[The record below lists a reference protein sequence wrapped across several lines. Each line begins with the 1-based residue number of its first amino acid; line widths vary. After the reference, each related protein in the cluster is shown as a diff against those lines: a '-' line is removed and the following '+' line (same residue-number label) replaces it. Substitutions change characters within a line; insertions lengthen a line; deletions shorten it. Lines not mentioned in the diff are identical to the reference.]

1 MSTPQRRCWP
11 ERSQPIGLKCSVA
24 AAFEPSPQPAP
35 GGDGAHVGARRR
47 QGPHAEFPHLAR
59 AFGRTLVQKN
69 AELEVL
75 GNQVHQRGRRAKRG
89 SYTPLGYDG
98 DYETELHEGPGRPPD
113 SPQPHRGSGPRNLAD
128 GQRGSLLHRRAHP
141 DQCHQGRHRP
151 GRVPAAGGPYQG
163 LRHDGGAPGRSV
175 KGQRAG
181 QSGRTIC
188 QGLSSTG
195 FELMQILAAITDS
208 VRMAFFM
215 FWDTLW
221 PLIFGFGLS
230 GAVQAFVSRS
240 EMQRVMG
247 DHRPKTLGIAS
258 VFGAA
263 SSSCSYAASAMAKS
277 LFQKGADF
285 TTAMVFM
292 LASTNLVIELG
303 LVLWILIGWQFAL
316 SEYVGGIIM
325 IGLLAVLARYFF
337 RPAVVERARAHLT
350 ERSAAAA
357 VDDSIPDTSSAQSAL
372 ARRLRSPAAWADA
385 ASYTMADLVMLRKEM
400 IVGYVVAGFLAVLV
414 PASLW
419 NVIFFHGHGI
429 ATSIENVIVGPLI
442 AILSFVCSIGNVPL
456 AAALWKG
463 GISFGGVVS
472 FIFADLITF
481 PLLLIYRKFYGWAL
495 TLRILAAFWP
505 VMAAAGLATEYLFA
519 GAGLVPVGRPAQV
532 VQPSFQGN
540 YTTYLNLVFLGVFGL
555 LLWLY
560 RNRERLGG
568 GAGYAI
574 DPVCGM
580 QVERQLA
587 PATAGSGG
595 QTYFFCSDRCR
606 DRFVADPDRFR
617 AGDTGRFNDDEIRRP
632 TMSQEIDPV
641 CGMTVEPESAA
652 AKTEYAGKT
661 YYFCN
666 PGCAK
671 AFERKPEAF
680 VDATRSA

>member
-1 MSTPQRRCWP
+1 MQVLSA
-11 ERSQPIGLKCSVA
+11 IG
-24 AAFEPSPQPAP
+24 
-35 GGDGAHVGARRR
+35 
-47 QGPHAEFPHLAR
+47 
-59 AFGRTLVQKN
+59 
-69 AELEVL
+69 
-75 GNQVHQRGRRAKRG
+75 
-89 SYTPLGYDG
+89 
-98 DYETELHEGPGRPPD
+98 D
-113 SPQPHRGSGPRNLAD
+113 SL
-128 GQRGSLLHRRAHP
+128 
-141 DQCHQGRHRP
+141 
-151 GRVPAAGGPYQG
+151 
-163 LRHDGGAPGRSV
+163 
-175 KGQRAG
+175 
-181 QSGRTIC
+181 
-188 QGLSSTG
+188 
-195 FELMQILAAITDS
+195 
-208 VRMAFFM
+208 RMAFFM

-240 EMQRVMG
+240 DMQRVMG

-258 VFGAA
+258 IFGAA

-325 IGLLAVLARYFF
+325 IGLLALVARFFF
-337 RPAVVERARAHLT
+337 RPALVERARQHLGEQT
-350 ERSAAAA
+350 SVGAQEEQP
-357 VDDSIPDTSSAQSAL
+357 DDFG
-372 ARRLRSPAAWADA
+372 ARQVTRLPQRLRSPAGWADA

-400 IVGYVVAGFLAVLV
+400 IVGYLVAGFVAVLV
-414 PASLW
+414 PNSVW
-419 NVIFFHGHGI
+419 NTIFFHGHGF
-429 ATSIENVIVGPLI
+429 ATSVENVIVGPLI
-442 AILSFVCSIGNVPL
+442 AIVSFVCSIGNVPL

-481 PLLLIYRKFYGWAL
+481 PLLLIYRRFYGWAL
-495 TLRILAAFWP
+495 TLRILAAFWL

-532 VQPSFQGN
+532 VQSSFQWN
-540 YTTYLNLVFLGVFGL
+540 YTTYLNLVFLGVFAG

-574 DPVCGM
+574 DLVCGM

-587 PATAGSGG
+587 PANARSAD

-606 DRFVADPDRFR
+606 DQFVANPGRFR
-617 AGDTGRFNDDEIRRP
+617 ANDSRGINEPETRRLD
-632 TMSQEIDPV
+632 MSQEIDPV
-641 CGMTVEPESAA
+641 CGMTVDPESAA
-652 AKTEYAGKT
+652 AKREYQGKAF
-661 YYFCN
+661 YFCN

-671 AFERKPEAF
+671 AFDRKPEAF
-680 VDATRSA
+680 VEATRSA

>member
-1 MSTPQRRCWP
+1 
-11 ERSQPIGLKCSVA
+11 
-24 AAFEPSPQPAP
+24 
-35 GGDGAHVGARRR
+35 
-47 QGPHAEFPHLAR
+47 
-59 AFGRTLVQKN
+59 
-69 AELEVL
+69 
-75 GNQVHQRGRRAKRG
+75 
-89 SYTPLGYDG
+89 
-98 DYETELHEGPGRPPD
+98 
-113 SPQPHRGSGPRNLAD
+113 
-128 GQRGSLLHRRAHP
+128 
-141 DQCHQGRHRP
+141 
-151 GRVPAAGGPYQG
+151 
-163 LRHDGGAPGRSV
+163 
-175 KGQRAG
+175 
-181 QSGRTIC
+181 
-188 QGLSSTG
+188 
-195 FELMQILAAITDS
+195 MQILGPIVDS
-208 VRMAFFM
+208 LRMAFFM

-230 GAVQAFVSRS
+230 GVVQAFVSRS
-240 EMQRVMG
+240 QMQRVLG
-247 DHRPKTLGIAS
+247 DHRPRTLAIAS
-258 VFGAA
+258 IFGAA

-303 LVLWILIGWQFAL
+303 LVLWVLIGWQFAL
-316 SEYVGGIIM
+316 SEYVGGIVM
-325 IGLLAVLARYFF
+325 IALLALLARFFF
-337 RPAVVERARAHLT
+337 RPAVIERARQRLAEQSPSTANEKSMGVAGKEPVASL
-350 ERSAAAA
+350 
-357 VDDSIPDTSSAQSAL
+357 AQ
-372 ARRLRSPAAWADA
+372 RLRSPAGWVNA
-385 ASYTMADLVMLRKEM
+385 ATYTMADLVMLRREM
-400 IVGYVVAGFLAVLV
+400 VVGYLVAGFLAVLV
-414 PASLW
+414 PNSLW
-419 NVIFFHGHGI
+419 NTIFFHDHGF
-429 ATSIENVIVGPLI
+429 ATSVENVIVGPLI

-481 PLLLIYRKFYGWAL
+481 PLLLIYRRFYGWAL
-495 TLRILAAFWP
+495 TLRILAAFWL
-505 VMAAAGLATEYLFA
+505 VMAVAGLATEYLFV
-519 GAGLVPVGRPAQV
+519 GTGLVPVGRPAQV
-532 VQPSFQGN
+532 VQPSFQWN

-587 PATAGSGG
+587 PATARSGD

-617 AGDTGRFNDDEIRRP
+617 AGETRRISGDETRR
-632 TMSQEIDPV
+632 TNMSQEIDPV

-652 AKTEYAGKT
+652 AKTEYEGKT

-671 AFERKPEAF
+671 AFERKPEVF

>member
-1 MSTPQRRCWP
+1 
-11 ERSQPIGLKCSVA
+11 
-24 AAFEPSPQPAP
+24 
-35 GGDGAHVGARRR
+35 
-47 QGPHAEFPHLAR
+47 
-59 AFGRTLVQKN
+59 
-69 AELEVL
+69 
-75 GNQVHQRGRRAKRG
+75 
-89 SYTPLGYDG
+89 
-98 DYETELHEGPGRPPD
+98 
-113 SPQPHRGSGPRNLAD
+113 
-128 GQRGSLLHRRAHP
+128 
-141 DQCHQGRHRP
+141 
-151 GRVPAAGGPYQG
+151 
-163 LRHDGGAPGRSV
+163 
-175 KGQRAG
+175 
-181 QSGRTIC
+181 
-188 QGLSSTG
+188 
-195 FELMQILAAITDS
+195 MQILAPIADS
-208 VRMAFFM
+208 LRMAFFM

-230 GAVQAFVSRS
+230 GVVQAFVSRS
-240 EMQRVMG
+240 DMRRVMD

-258 VFGAA
+258 ILGAA

-303 LVLWILIGWQFAL
+303 LVLWVLIGWQFAV

-325 IGLLAVLARYFF
+325 IGLLALVARFFF
-337 RPAVVERARAHLT
+337 RPALVERVRQRLA
-350 ERSAAAA
+350 EQ
-357 VDDSIPDTSSAQSAL
+357 SSASAQEEHPGDPGGVVPL
-372 ARRLRSPAAWADA
+372 ARRLRSPAGWVNA
-385 ASYTMADLVMLRKEM
+385 ATYTMADLVMLRKEM
-400 IVGYVVAGFLAVLV
+400 IVGYLVAGFLAVLV
-414 PASLW
+414 PNSLW
-419 NVIFFHGHGI
+419 NTIFFHGHGF
-429 ATSIENVIVGPLI
+429 ATSVENVIVGPLI

-495 TLRILAAFWP
+495 TLRILAAFWL
-505 VMAAAGLATEYLFA
+505 VMAVAGLATEYLFA
-519 GAGLVPVGRPAQV
+519 GTGLVPVGRPAQV
-532 VQPSFQGN
+532 VQPSFQWN

-555 LLWLY
+555 LFWLY

-568 GAGYAI
+568 GGGYVI

-587 PATAGSGG
+587 PATARGG
-595 QTYFFCSDRCR
+595 DQTYFFCSDRCR

-617 AGDTGRFNDDEIRRP
+617 AGDTRRISDDEARRP
-632 TMSQEIDPV
+632 NMSQEIDPV

-652 AKTEYAGKT
+652 AKREYAGKT

-671 AFERKPEAF
+671 AFDRTPEAF

>member
-1 MSTPQRRCWP
+1 
-11 ERSQPIGLKCSVA
+11 
-24 AAFEPSPQPAP
+24 
-35 GGDGAHVGARRR
+35 
-47 QGPHAEFPHLAR
+47 
-59 AFGRTLVQKN
+59 
-69 AELEVL
+69 
-75 GNQVHQRGRRAKRG
+75 
-89 SYTPLGYDG
+89 
-98 DYETELHEGPGRPPD
+98 
-113 SPQPHRGSGPRNLAD
+113 
-128 GQRGSLLHRRAHP
+128 
-141 DQCHQGRHRP
+141 
-151 GRVPAAGGPYQG
+151 
-163 LRHDGGAPGRSV
+163 
-175 KGQRAG
+175 
-181 QSGRTIC
+181 
-188 QGLSSTG
+188 
-195 FELMQILAAITDS
+195 MQILAAIADS
-208 VRMAFFM
+208 LRMAFFM

-230 GAVQAFVSRS
+230 GAAQAFVSRS
-240 EMQRVMG
+240 DMRRVMG

-258 VFGAA
+258 ILGAA

-303 LVLWILIGWQFAL
+303 LVLWVLIGWQFAV

-325 IGLLAVLARYFF
+325 IALLALVARFFF
-337 RPAVVERARAHLT
+337 RPALVERARQRLAEPSST
-350 ERSAAAA
+350 
-357 VDDSIPDTSSAQSAL
+357 SAQEEHPGDPGGVVPL
-372 ARRLRSPAAWADA
+372 ARILRSPAGWVNA
-385 ASYTMADLVMLRKEM
+385 ATYTMADLVMLRKEM
-400 IVGYVVAGFLAVLV
+400 IVGYLVAGFLAVLV
-414 PASLW
+414 PNSLW
-419 NVIFFHGHGI
+419 NTIFFHGHGF
-429 ATSIENVIVGPLI
+429 ATSVENVIVGPLI

-495 TLRILAAFWP
+495 TLRILAAFWL
-505 VMAAAGLATEYLFA
+505 VMAVAGLATEYLFA

-532 VQPSFQGN
+532 VQPSFQWN

-555 LLWLY
+555 LFWLY

-587 PATAGSGG
+587 PASARGG
-595 QTYFFCSDRCR
+595 DQRYFFCSDRCR

-617 AGDTGRFNDDEIRRP
+617 AGDTRRINDDEARRP
-632 TMSQEIDPV
+632 NMSQEIDPV

-652 AKTEYAGKT
+652 AKREYAGKT
-661 YYFCN
+661 YHFCN

-671 AFERKPEAF
+671 AFDRTPEAF